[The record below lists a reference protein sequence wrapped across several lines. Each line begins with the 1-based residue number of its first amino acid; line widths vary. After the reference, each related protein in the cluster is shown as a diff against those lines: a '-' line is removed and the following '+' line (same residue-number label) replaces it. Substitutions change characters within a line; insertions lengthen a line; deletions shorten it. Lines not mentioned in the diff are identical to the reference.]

1 MSQPT
6 NQELYTL
13 LIHLEKKIDLLN
25 ARLNHI
31 SCGSSFIEIPQYTIY
46 DWIENAKIESSY
58 LTTLFTQNDGHL
70 EAFKQFILSNHQTNK
85 IPVLMDKELKTC
97 IVDENDVNIL
107 TKMNEPILQKLIQD
121 IWQKFMIF
129 YRQQPNEDII
139 DDVRDIHMQKVMQMR
154 LKLDNEKNRKI
165 ILKWLKEII

>member
-1 MSQPT
+1 
-6 NQELYTL
+6 
-13 LIHLEKKIDLLN
+13 
-25 ARLNHI
+25 
-31 SCGSSFIEIPQYTIY
+31 
-46 DWIENAKIESSY
+46 
-58 LTTLFTQNDGHL
+58 
-70 EAFKQFILSNHQTNK
+70 
-85 IPVLMDKELKTC
+85 MDKELKTC

-107 TKMNEPILQKLIQD
+107 TKMNEPILQKLVQD